1 MLSYMFL
8 CCDYIATLLV
18 PQFLL
23 LPTIT
28 CIQTYHVLK
37 SEITSRNA
45 KITTLDPN
53 NVFLA
58 AYFYTKFDKSSY
70 IYVYISLP
78 KFAPFLSSLK
88 KSHSLR
94 IPSTRYLHRTPNP
107 TLQHGL
113 TGSVMICVPQIL
125 CGSSLLSYNSTP
137 LETTL
142 LTCQSLVEIQQT
154 SNNMNKINVCI
165 ILWNNVI
172 NQKLQFQ
179 LSIC

>member
-1 MLSYMFL
+1 MHVLRSVCPNGSQKKMHLACLTTHQIWVICLLPAKNNFTGILLMYPLYWGTDVPCNMLSYMFL

-94 IPSTRYLHRTPNP
+94 IPSTGYLHRTPNP
-107 TLQHGL
+107 TL
-113 TGSVMICVPQIL
+113 
-125 CGSSLLSYNSTP
+125 
-137 LETTL
+137 
-142 LTCQSLVEIQQT
+142 
-154 SNNMNKINVCI
+154 
-165 ILWNNVI
+165 
-172 NQKLQFQ
+172 
-179 LSIC
+179 